1 MRRREGEVTRS
12 TARDALL
19 HTTWLDW
26 ASKPGATW
34 CAGERMRA
42 TRSQRMGVTMSD
54 SRVQPASRTLLAHIC
69 AGAERLPLI
78 SADERRCWPVMCWDT
93 RPH

>member
-1 MRRREGEVTRS
+1 MTLSCTPRGS
-12 TARDALL
+12 TGHPSPEPRGVQE
-19 HTTWLDW
+19 
-26 ASKPGATW
+26 SG
-34 CAGERMRA
+34 CA